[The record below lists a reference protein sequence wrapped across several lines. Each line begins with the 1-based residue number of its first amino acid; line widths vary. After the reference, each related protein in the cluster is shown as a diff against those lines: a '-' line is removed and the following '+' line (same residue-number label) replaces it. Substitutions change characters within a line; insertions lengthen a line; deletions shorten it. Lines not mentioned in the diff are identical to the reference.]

1 MCSRRKRLK
10 LWGHRKEEVG
20 CRVEW
25 ATDGAMAA
33 APQTPPPKLSL
44 TPPSFVWPSEVAPP
58 TTINEKRRER
68 NHSFIG
74 GPSPC
79 ATPTAST
86 VPVGRMMA
94 LPAPAIPS

>member
-33 APQTPPPKLSL
+33 APQTPPPKLSI

-58 TTINEKRRER
+58 TTINEKEEKEATALLEGP
-68 NHSFIG
+68 HHVMATHPLSPPTSQSFSYIF
-74 GPSPC
+74 
-79 ATPTAST
+79 
-86 VPVGRMMA
+86 
-94 LPAPAIPS
+94 LYI